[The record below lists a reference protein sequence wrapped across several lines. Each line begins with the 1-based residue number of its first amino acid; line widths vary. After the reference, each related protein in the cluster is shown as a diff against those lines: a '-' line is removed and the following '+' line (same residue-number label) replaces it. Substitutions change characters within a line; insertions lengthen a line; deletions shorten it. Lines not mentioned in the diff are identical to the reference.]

1 MCSEY
6 KAPAGSTIFQACKD
20 ALKIAV
26 TQDEAVKLEFNGT
39 YVFCYPASCVEDL
52 IEKYYFQ
59 RN

>member
-1 MCSEY
+1 M
-6 KAPAGSTIFQACKD
+6 GTTIFQACKD